1 MIIIVWVVP
10 KLYRLINLYIE
21 YNKKENIKEKSMGS
35 IWRKGKVILNLN
47 NKNNSKEK
55 HKKFSNGEE
64 DYNKL

>member
-1 MIIIVWVVP
+1 
-10 KLYRLINLYIE
+10 
-21 YNKKENIKEKSMGS
+21 MGS